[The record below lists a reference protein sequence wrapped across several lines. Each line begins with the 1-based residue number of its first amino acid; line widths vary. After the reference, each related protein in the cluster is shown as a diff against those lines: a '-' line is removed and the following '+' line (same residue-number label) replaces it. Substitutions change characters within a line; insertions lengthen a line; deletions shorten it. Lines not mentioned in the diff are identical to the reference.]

1 VTTIL
6 VFIESHWIEGVA
18 WAIAGA
24 AGWLIINTV
33 AKPLLAF
40 WDDRQRAIEN
50 LRTDGATAWNASE
63 DRVFEARRTIRQVA
77 ARLAYYAEGGAAIVR
92 IYCRVRHYDLN
103 LADNALRGLAGTIG
117 NGVSNELFG
126 RQTDAVRVCLGATR
140 AMSSERV
147 AEIQLRLREAP
158 TELEDGRASE

>member
-6 VFIESHWIEGVA
+6 VFIESHWIEGVT

-24 AGWLIINTV
+24 AGWLIINTI

-40 WDDRQRAIEN
+40 WDDRQRAIEI
-50 LRTDGATAWNASE
+50 LRTDGATACNASE
-63 DRVFEARRTIRQVA
+63 DRVLEARRTTRQVA

-92 IYCRVRHYDLN
+92 IYCRVRHYDLD
-103 LADNALRGLAGTIG
+103 LADKTLRGLAGTVG
-117 NGVSNELFG
+117 NGVSNEFFG

-140 AMSSERV
+140 AMSSERA
-147 AEIQLRLREAP
+147 AEIRLRLREALK
-158 TELEDGRASE
+158 ELEDKKVSE